1 MITQLSGSTLGRYN
15 LREKV
20 GSGATACVYRGIDP
34 DLNREVA
41 LKVLPSSA
49 MEDGSSID
57 RFRQEAKAVASLSH
71 PNILQVFDFGA
82 DKGFTY
88 IVTPFIPGGT
98 MSKKMRD
105 RHSLAEAIVLTAPI
119 ADALDYSHQSGIIH
133 RDLKPSNIYMQTATL
148 PILGDFGFA
157 RLLSSDQ
164 QLTRAG
170 LIFGTPHYMAPE
182 QTLGQP
188 VDHRSDLYSLGVILY
203 QLLLGRVPFDNKSTM
218 ATLMAHVHQ
227 PVPLPSEAETGVK
240 LPPHIENFLL
250 RALAKDPNDRYQSA
264 AEMVNGLSPS
274 RVKRLSSPSSFKL
287 ERSRPMPPKPASS
300 IGNSVSPGPK
310 PFEHVPT
317 AIHANGNLPI
327 SSTKSSIKV
336 ALVEDESVLLEGL
349 DLLLT
354 IDTKI
359 EVVGRAQSA
368 EDAMALLGTTACD
381 IVVMD
386 INLPGMSGIEA
397 TRQIKSQRPDI
408 KVMILSGHGK
418 MHFHDA
424 VNAGA
429 DGYMMKS
436 SKGDRLRQA
445 IHDVYAGGMVVDPFL
460 NKQLYQR
467 LAQPNSDPNMH
478 RISNPQLAYK

>member
-20 GSGATACVYRGIDP
+20 GSGATACVYRAIDP

-41 LKVLPSSA
+41 LKVLPSNA
-49 MEDGSSID
+49 AEDGASID

-71 PNILQVFDFGA
+71 ANILQVFDFGE

-98 MSKKMRD
+98 MSKKMRE
-105 RHSLAEAIVLTAPI
+105 RHSLAEVIVLTSPI
-119 ADALDYSHQSGIIH
+119 ADALDYSHQSGIVH

-203 QLLLGRVPFDNKSTM
+203 QLLLGRVPFDTKSTM

-264 AEMVNGLSPS
+264 IEMVNGLSPS
-274 RVKRLSSPSSFKL
+274 RAKRLSSPSNFKV
-287 ERSRPMPPKPASS
+287 ERSRAMPPKPVSS
-300 IGNSVSPGPK
+300 ISNKVPPSSVPLGQVHTAVHPSGSLPK
-310 PFEHVPT
+310 S
-317 AIHANGNLPI
+317 G
-327 SSTKSSIKV
+327 SKSSVKV
-336 ALVEDESVLLEGL
+336 VLVEDESVLLEGL

-354 IDTKI
+354 IDNQI

-368 EDAMALLGTTACD
+368 EDAMALLGTTVCD
-381 IVVMD
+381 IIVMD

-397 TRQIKSQRPDI
+397 TRQIKSQRSDL

-418 MHFHDA
+418 LHFHDA
-424 VNAGA
+424 VSAGA

-445 IHDVYAGGMVVDPFL
+445 IHDVQAGGMAVDPFL
-460 NKQLYQR
+460 NRDLYQR
-467 LAQPNSDPNMH
+467 LAQPSSDPNMY
-478 RISNPQLAYK
+478 RISEPQLAYR